1 MRMDSPLSVFNREGI
16 QVPDH
21 VVKKEYQ
28 TIKQYILDHHSTD
41 TDSVAINQTKD
52 YRYLLTMLAC
62 AEIGT
67 PYIPLKPDY
76 PMDRV
81 SQIREDSKFTLLM
94 DDEKMTEV
102 LAYTGKAKSE
112 LPDVSQEKNVYV
124 IFTSGSTGR
133 PKGVIIQ
140 RKSLENFLGFMD
152 QTFTQV
158 TSKDKLLQMTEFSF
172 DLSVMDIALFLTKN
186 VGMYFSNFENNI
198 FKLGFEIDTHR
209 ISVLNTVP
217 NTLNMFLSD
226 AVADRMDYHCLRVLN
241 IGGARF
247 SHGLYEKCLNY
258 LKPGNVD
265 IFNFYGPTEATVYC
279 HYHKLTYDPAKDLNG
294 CTITIGK
301 TIPGNKALIVVDGQT
316 VGPDQPGEL
325 YIGGLQLMRE
335 YINSPEQTKNAL
347 VHYEGETF
355 YRSGDLAFRNAQGEF
370 FITGRA
376 DDTIKHK
383 GFRINLLD
391 IDSYITRL
399 PYIEDSVT
407 IAIPNENT
415 ENQTLGFIILRE
427 QKTAKQIKK
436 DLEALLLNY
445 QIPEKIFFVDKYPTN
460 VSGKVCRKTLKEQYL
475 QSLTF
480 NKAS

>member
-1 MRMDSPLSVFNREGI
+1 MNSDLTVFNREGI
-16 QVPDH
+16 KVPDAL
-21 VVKKEYQ
+21 VKKEYQ
-28 TIKQYILDHHSTD
+28 TIKQFLLDHHSSD
-41 TDSVAINQTKD
+41 ADAVAIKQTKD

-67 PYIPLKPDY
+67 TYIPLKPDY

-81 SQIREDSKFTLLM
+81 SQIKEDSKFTVLM
-94 DDEKMTEV
+94 DDEKMSEV
-102 LAYTGKAKSE
+102 LAYTEKLKTE
-112 LPDVSQEKNVYV
+112 LPVVSGAKNVYV

-133 PKGVIIQ
+133 PKGVII
-140 RKSLENFLGFMD
+140 RRSSLENFLGFMD

-158 TSKDKLLQMTEFSF
+158 TAQDRLLQMTEFSF
-172 DLSVMDIALFLTKN
+172 DLSVMDVALFLTKN

-247 SHGLYEKCLNY
+247 SQGLYEKCLNY
-258 LKPGNVD
+258 LKPENVD
-265 IFNFYGPTEATVYC
+265 IYNFYGPTEATVYC
-279 HYHKLTYDPAKDLNG
+279 HYHKLTHDPALDLKG
-294 CTITIGK
+294 STITIGH
-301 TIPGNKALIVVDGQT
+301 TIPGNKALIVADGVT
-316 VGPDQPGEL
+316 LGPDQPGEL

-347 VHYEGETF
+347 VQYEGETY
-355 YRSGDLAFRNAQGEF
+355 YRSGDLAFRNEKGEF

-415 ENQTLGFIILRE
+415 ENQTLGFIILKE
-427 QKTAKQIKK
+427 QKTAKEIKK
-436 DLEALLLNY
+436 DLEALLLDY
-445 QIPEKIFFVDKYPTN
+445 QIPEKMFFVEKYPTN
-460 VSGKVCRKTLKEQYL
+460 VSGKVCRKSLKEQYL
-475 QSLTF
+475 NNLTTT
-480 NKAS
+480 KAL